1 MPSHNDQ
8 YFLQACKAL
17 TQLPKL
23 RKAIT
28 KAYRAEASRILQI
41 MEREEPLPE
50 ELSGAYDDVLDF
62 LRNEAPEV
70 DVSEAEQGKG
80 VYHVTIRG
88 FPGAYF
94 VTALEYD
101 DSEVFPTRDA
111 AESYIAKNFGE
122 FLC

>member
-1 MPSHNDQ
+1 MPSHQDQ

-17 TQLPKL
+17 TQIPGL
-23 RKAIT
+23 RKTIT
-28 KAYRAEASRILQI
+28 KAHRADAPNILQI

-50 ELSGAYDDVLDF
+50 ELSGAYDHVLDF
-62 LRNEAPEV
+62 LRDEAPEV

-80 VYHVTIRG
+80 VYQVTIRG

-94 VTALEYD
+94 VQALEYD
-101 DSEVFPTRDA
+101 DSEVFTTLAA
-111 AESYIAKNFGE
+111 AESYVSQHFGE